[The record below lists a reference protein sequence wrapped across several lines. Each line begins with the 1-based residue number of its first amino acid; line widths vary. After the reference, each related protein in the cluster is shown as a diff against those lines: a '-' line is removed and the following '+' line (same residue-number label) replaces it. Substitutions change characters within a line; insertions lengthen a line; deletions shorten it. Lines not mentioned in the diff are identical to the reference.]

1 QRLIL
6 SACGREVLDRR
17 SDEASGCGV
26 AIGFG
31 HVIRGGA
38 EAAFEIH
45 RDRKIGRVNDGAGV
59 REHLVAGDPAVARAV
74 CAGSRVA
81 GGGDRRKAEARQ
93 NARRSRVPGVGDDER
108 ARPLMERAERIGFVE
123 LSDDHNELFLSVVP
137 TAAFPLSFK
146 LSPFSPGRT
155 STQPRYAPSEICRSR
170 CVGSPHDRA
179 ASATPATVKTSAAI
193 CESPSGS
200 CSAIAETTTLI
211 TGTSIVPI
219 AATEAGRRSTAP
231 NQVT

>member
-1 QRLIL
+1 M
-6 SACGREVLDRR
+6 
-17 SDEASGCGV
+17 

-45 RDRKIGRVNDGAGV
+45 RNRKIGRVNDGARV

-108 ARPLMERAERIGFVE
+108 ARPLMERAEGIAFVE
-123 LSDDHNELFLSVVP
+123 LSDGHNVVLLRCVATTEAPKHKAPAAAGRGLRDLIADSSMHPHIPRPRRMATCTDTAGVVRTVHGELMWPF
-137 TAAFPLSFK
+137 TARVNEKTAPIKRIAAVAICRRL
-146 LSPFSPGRT
+146 RVARR
-155 STQPRYAPSEICRSR
+155 QIYAPPSNGQRPACGHCRR
-170 CVGSPHDRA
+170 
-179 ASATPATVKTSAAI
+179 
-193 CESPSGS
+193 
-200 CSAIAETTTLI
+200 
-211 TGTSIVPI
+211 
-219 AATEAGRRSTAP
+219 
-231 NQVT
+231 